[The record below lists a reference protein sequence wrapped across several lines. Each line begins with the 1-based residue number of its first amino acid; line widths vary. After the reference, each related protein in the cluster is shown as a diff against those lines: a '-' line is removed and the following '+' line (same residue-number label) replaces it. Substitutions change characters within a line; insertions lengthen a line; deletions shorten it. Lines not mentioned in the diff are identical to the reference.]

1 LAGWVT
7 ATLDSERNMIVT
19 VWQGAI
25 EGWYEYTHNDCPA
38 YPNCDINHTHDMCNY
53 YKEMTDGN

>member
-7 ATLDSERNMIVT
+7 AMLDSERNMIIT
-19 VWQGAI
+19 VWQGAN

-38 YPNCDINHTHDMCNY
+38 YPNCDINHTPDMCNY
-53 YKEMTDGN
+53 YKENKDG